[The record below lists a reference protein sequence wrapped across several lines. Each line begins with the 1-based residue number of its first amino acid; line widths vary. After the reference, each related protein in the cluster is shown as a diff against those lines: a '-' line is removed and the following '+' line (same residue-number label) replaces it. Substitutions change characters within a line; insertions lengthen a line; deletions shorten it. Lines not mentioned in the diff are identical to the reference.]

1 MKPLTTLKK
10 VLLSIAVLTVVM
22 LILPILV
29 IQFAPA
35 DAGMALCFILFF
47 ALDPVTVIGL
57 GILAGTEIKRLWWIP
72 LVSAIV
78 FPLFFAIAIGELVPD
93 LFLYSAL
100 YLCVGLLA
108 SIGTHLGMKLGK
120 SKNAEK

>member
-1 MKPLTTLKK
+1 MKPMTTLKK
-10 VLLSIAVLTVVM
+10 AILAVATLLVSM
-22 LILPILV
+22 LILPVLV

-47 ALDPVTVIGL
+47 ALDPVVVIGL
-57 GILAGTEIKRLWWIP
+57 GILSGTELKMLWWIP
-72 LVSAIV
+72 LVAALA
-78 FPLFFAIAIGELVPD
+78 FPLLFAVAIGELVFE

-108 SIGTHLGMKLGK
+108 SVGTHFGMKLGK
-120 SKNAEK
+120 MKKIEK